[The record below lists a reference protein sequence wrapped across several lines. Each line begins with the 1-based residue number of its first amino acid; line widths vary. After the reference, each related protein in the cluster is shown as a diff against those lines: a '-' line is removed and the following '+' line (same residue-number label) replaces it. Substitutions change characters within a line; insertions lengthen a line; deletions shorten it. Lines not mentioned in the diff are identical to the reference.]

1 MTDRLSNT
9 ADNIMHIMLQRDFS
23 NLSKNFFA
31 YGEINGLPII
41 YKEVICTIRVTE
53 KISYVLMNLQ

>member
-9 ADNIMHIMLQRDFS
+9 ADNVMHIMLQRDFR
-23 NLSKNFFA
+23 NLSKNFIG

-41 YKEVICTIRVTE
+41 SKEVIHTIRVA
-53 KISYVLMNLQ
+53 